1 MKTYLSILA
10 FVLLAF
16 TACKS
21 PEGAQSRA
29 YSDDIYYSSKDKA
42 ADKEKKLAEEA
53 QAREEAKKQLE
64 EMAAQNN
71 KTSTTTSDDYYT
83 PSDGRTTI
91 NNTTNN
97 YYDNSE
103 FAYDDYYDDA
113 YAVRLRRFH
122 GSCGNYGYYDNYYT
136 NSYWYTGN
144 PYNYG
149 TSIYM
154 GYNFWGPSYSTFSY
168 NPSYYWYGNQGWGYD
183 PFYNPYGYGYDP
195 YGYGY
200 NPYGYGYGSG
210 YGYGYNPYGAG
221 YNNGYW
227 DGYYSGMYNNNYFNS
242 YDNNSY
248 YYGPRGT
255 TGSNGRETAQPT
267 LASRMVSELETQAKA
282 NPQDWTKDDYGRIK
296 PVYTSSTANDAYK
309 PTSINIGSSTKPVGP
324 VNPAY
329 KPENST
335 TSKPTNTE
343 NPAYKGNPAYNKEQ
357 PAYKEQPSNEKPAYK
372 EQPVYEEKPVYK
384 ETPSNK
390 REKPVEQPKYE
401 QPKYEKPREEV
412 PRVVDQ
418 PKATPSSTP
427 AGRSGSST
435 PSGSKPPRR

>member
-16 TACKS
+16 SACKS

-29 YSDDIYYSSKDKA
+29 YNDDIYYSSKDKV
-42 ADKEKKLAEEA
+42 ADNEKRVLAEA
-53 QAREEAKKQLE
+53 KQNEENKKQLE
-64 EMAAQNN
+64 EMAKASENS

-83 PSDGRTTI
+83 PSDGKTAV

-103 FAYDDYYDDA
+103 FDYDDYYDDA

-122 GSCGNYGYYDNYYT
+122 GGNVINYGYYDNYYT
-136 NSYWYTGN
+136 NSYFYSGN

-149 TSIYM
+149 SSIYM
-154 GYNFWGPSYSTFSY
+154 GYNFWGPSYNTYSY

-200 NPYGYGYGSG
+200 NPYGYGYGNG
-210 YGYGYNPYGAG
+210 FGYNPYGAG

-267 LASRMVSELETQAKA
+267 LASRMVNELESQAKA
-282 NPQDWTKDDYGRIK
+282 NPENWTKDDYGRIK
-296 PVYTSSTANDAYK
+296 PAYTSSTETYK
-309 PTSINIGSSTKPVGP
+309 PTSISIGSGIKPTGP
-324 VNPAY
+324 MNPAY
-329 KPENST
+329 KPEN
-335 TSKPTNTE
+335 TSKPTQTE
-343 NPAYKGNPAYNKEQ
+343 NPAYKEKPSYNKEQ
-357 PAYKEQPSNEKPAYK
+357 PSYKEQPSNEKPAYK
-372 EQPVYEEKPVYK
+372 EQPAYEEKPAYK
-384 ETPSNK
+384 ETPSIK

-401 QPKYEKPREEV
+401 KPRNESL
-412 PRVVDQ
+412 RVVEQ
-418 PKATPSSTP
+418 PKATPSSAP
-427 AGRSGSST
+427 ASRGGSSA